1 MGYYTGKPSN
11 RLYGFA
17 VMQDFT
23 TFFILFSCRL
33 CFLTIKNTNALPDY
47 KVLGRIASSWNGN
60 RSRGQHALLV
70 VKIPDWIFHPK
81 KVKCLRR
88 NKCKRETLIPLSLS
102 GICSVGS
109 EQHHCFNLS
118 LVVFTVNIIRDGLA
132 VALPYKLLTMLTWVV
147 SFTKSVASY

>member
-47 KVLGRIASSWNGN
+47 KVLGRIASTWNGN
-60 RSRGQHALLV
+60 RSRWQHALLV
-70 VKIPDWIFHPK
+70 VKISDWILHPK

-88 NKCKRETLIPLSLS
+88 NKCKLETLLPLSLS
-102 GICSVGS
+102 GTCSLGS

-132 VALPYKLLTMLTWVV
+132 VALPDKLLKMLT
-147 SFTKSVASY
+147 